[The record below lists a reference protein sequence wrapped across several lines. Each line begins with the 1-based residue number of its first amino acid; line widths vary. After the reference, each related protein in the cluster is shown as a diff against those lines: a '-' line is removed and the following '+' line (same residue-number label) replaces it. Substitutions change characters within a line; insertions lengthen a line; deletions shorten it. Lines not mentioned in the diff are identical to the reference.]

1 MAGKQAKV
9 LSDAQIKRVLNH
21 LQSNTRNSDRNVVMF
36 MLSLHGLRAKE
47 IANLTIEMIT
57 DVDGNISD
65 VIQLQDKA
73 TKGKSGRVIPMRESL
88 HTALETYLS
97 TKHSRKSSFVIET
110 ERSEKFSANAVAVF
124 FKRLFS
130 NLGMTGASSHS
141 GRRTFVCN
149 CARKISLAG
158 GSLRDV
164 QLLVGHKSLNTT
176 QRYIDYDTE
185 AQRQVVKM
193 AFSKGL

>member
-21 LQSNTRNSDRNVVMF
+21 LQSNSRNSERNVVMF

-47 IANLTIEMIT
+47 IANLTIEMVT

-110 ERSEKFSANAVAVF
+110 ERSKQFSANAVAVF
-124 FKRLFS
+124 FKRLYQS
-130 NLGMTGASSHS
+130 LGMSGASSHS
-141 GRRTFVCN
+141 GRRTFITN

-164 QLLVGHKSLNTT
+164 QLLAGHRSLNTT
-176 QRYIDYDTE
+176 SGYIAFDSD
-185 AQRQVVKM
+185 AQKKVLEK
-193 AFSKGL
+193 AFSF